1 MPVKSPLPPC
11 AIMIHIAMIIFSP
24 QKTYFKLN
32 YDAGVREAD
41 EVFRDRY
48 GLDPEFWGP
57 ETRVSDWV
65 HPGGQ
70 LGKLEEKGG
79 WESKHA
85 REQILKDL
93 HIHPTSKGGE
103 GQGGEVS
110 ATFHQTVQHCI

>member
-1 MPVKSPLPPC
+1 
-11 AIMIHIAMIIFSP
+11 MIHIAMIMFS
-24 QKTYFKLN
+24 KKKNENYFKLN
-32 YDAGVREAD
+32 HNAGVREAD

-70 LGKLEEKGG
+70 LGKLEEEGG

-85 REQILKDL
+85 REQILEDL

-103 GQGGEVS
+103 GQGGETS
-110 ATFHQTVQHCI
+110 ATFHHTVQHFI